1 MRTRDWKDKSAYTY
15 GLHGTPS
22 TFTLEERI
30 ATLEHGQYCVL
41 LPSGL
46 AAVACAS
53 LALLKSGDEVLVP
66 DNAYGPNKALTEGEL
81 AAWGITHQYYDPMSV
96 ADLAARINERT
107 RLVWLE
113 AAGSITLEFPD
124 LIEQVRLCRARGVT
138 CVLDNTW
145 GAGLA
150 FNPFDLDGQGLGVHV
165 SVHALTKYPS
175 GGGDVLMGSVST
187 RDEAL
192 HRRILLTHM
201 RLGFGVSAGDT
212 ETLLRALPS
221 IALRYHAQD
230 QAARQLARW
239 CAQQPAFAQ
248 VLHPA
253 LTGSPGH
260 AHWQQ
265 VCGAADA
272 LGGGAAAGLFSV
284 MVHERYSQA
293 QVDAFATAC
302 ACSGWATA
310 GAGRSAWS
318 CPTTWPPSAPTA
330 GRRTWRVAR
339 WCAFPPAWR
348 RWPTCR
354 PTWRRPWREP
364 WADASSGESNTE
376 RRGRKE
382 NAKDAKINEPVD
394 THQSTVNV
402 RAADFWCFFAV
413 ATASAPGQVQYRGLM
428 VVSQSNSRFVV
439 DLAFWMLLV
448 AGNLLRHRTICDFRA
463 FHLKARLRTSSW
475 RPNWTTLHRMRTGCC
490 R

>member
-1 MRTRDWKDKSAYTY
+1 MTDPTTQLIHHPYQPPTGFDAPLPALHKASTVFFPNVAAMRTRDWKDKSAYTY

-293 QVDAFATAC
+293 QVDAFCDGLRLFRLGYSWGGPISLVVPYDLAAIR
-302 ACSGWATA
+302 AHGWPAHL
-310 GAGRSAWS
+310 
-318 CPTTWPPSAPTA
+318 
-330 GRRTWRVAR
+330 AR
-339 WCAFPPAWR
+339 GTVVRF
-348 RWPTCR
+348 
-354 PTWRRPWREP
+354 
-364 WADASSGESNTE
+364 
-376 RRGRKE
+376 
-382 NAKDAKINEPVD
+382 
-394 THQSTVNV
+394 STGLE
-402 RAADFWCFFAV
+402 AV
-413 ATASAPGQVQYRGLM
+413 ADLQA
-428 VVSQSNSRFVV
+428 
-439 DLAFWMLLV
+439 DLAQAM
-448 AGNLLRHRTICDFRA
+448 ARA
-463 FHLKARLRTSSW
+463 L
-475 RPNWTTLHRMRTGCC
+475 G
-490 R
+490 